1 MGSGTTVFVANRMNR
16 HAIGIDIVDEYCEKV
31 QKQINEQKMMLFENE
46 VNYG

>member
-31 QKQINEQKMMLFENE
+31 QKKINEQEIMLFERE